1 MVPNHHKTP
10 SQDFSLLSLAIFRA
24 TWEPALLYPQRLTA
38 LSTKTH
44 GTSRKPFT
52 SSCCRCSIISLD
64 IQMKFCVEGPFCLCE
79 VISALCDIF
88 LFLGTNNVTRLKM
101 HSFKMGFHSEPL
113 QCQRIQV
120 CSACM
125 SNRVSQGQVPLLSTI
140 MNIKLVFISF
150 STWKIL

>member
-1 MVPNHHKTP
+1 MVPNNHKTP
-10 SQDFSLLSLAIFRA
+10 SQVLL
-24 TWEPALLYPQRLTA
+24 PALSSHFQGYLGTCTA

-52 SSCCRCSIISLD
+52 SSWCRCSIIRLD

-79 VISALCDIF
+79 VISALCDLF
-88 LFLGTNNVTRLKM
+88 LFLGTNNVMRLKT
-101 HSFKMGFHSEPL
+101 HSFKMVFHSKPL

-150 STWKIL
+150 STWKILQNKYL